1 MKKVADLS
9 TGDLYDLL
17 QGASETTN
25 QAGWGFN
32 IRLFARL
39 ENLAANV
46 RTIGEH
52 LGLEMLPIEP
62 TAEQMK
68 EIDEKDTMHEQIG
81 DPLYEAFRMIE

>member
-1 MKKVADLS
+1 MKNVADLS
-9 TGDLYDLL
+9 LEDLYCLL
-17 QGASETTN
+17 QGASDSAN
-25 QAGWGFN
+25 KAGWGFD

-46 RTIGEH
+46 RTLGEH

-62 TAEQMK
+62 TAEQMR
-68 EIDEKDTMHEQIG
+68 EIDEKDAMHEQSG